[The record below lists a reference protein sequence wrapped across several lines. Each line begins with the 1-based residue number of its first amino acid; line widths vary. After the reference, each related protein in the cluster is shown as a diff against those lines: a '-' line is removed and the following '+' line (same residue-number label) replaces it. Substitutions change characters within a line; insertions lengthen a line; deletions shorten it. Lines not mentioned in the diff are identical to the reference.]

1 MVAPPKTNRKLRKER
16 KNRAKKVCL
25 LLFTTSTSFLTRRFS
40 VPWYQ
45 KGQGF
50 RAPEEG
56 QVRVGRIVLFGSSVA
71 SHSMH
76 IRTSQKLSAAVS
88 YHLCPLSLSSTA
100 HELYAHA
107 DILSLCAMRWAG
119 VRAPVSPETKHAL
132 RAGYEDVRDSIRSAH
147 YMSGIIA
154 KTVYGLPMN
163 QRERKERRP
172 HSETQFLVNDV
183 WILLILLCRYP
194 HLFRL
199 LIEAFQEE

>member
-45 KGQGF
+45 KGQGCG
-50 RAPEEG
+50 APQEG
-56 QVRVGRIVLFGSSVA
+56 QVRVGRTVLSLGSVA
-71 SHSMH
+71 SH

-107 DILSLCAMRWAG
+107 DIPSLCCVRCDGPEFVRQYLQRLSTRCELGMRTCEIALG
-119 VRAPVSPETKHAL
+119 VHTTCRVS
-132 RAGYEDVRDSIRSAH
+132 
-147 YMSGIIA
+147 
-154 KTVYGLPMN
+154 
-163 QRERKERRP
+163 
-172 HSETQFLVNDV
+172 
-183 WILLILLCRYP
+183 
-194 HLFRL
+194 
-199 LIEAFQEE
+199 